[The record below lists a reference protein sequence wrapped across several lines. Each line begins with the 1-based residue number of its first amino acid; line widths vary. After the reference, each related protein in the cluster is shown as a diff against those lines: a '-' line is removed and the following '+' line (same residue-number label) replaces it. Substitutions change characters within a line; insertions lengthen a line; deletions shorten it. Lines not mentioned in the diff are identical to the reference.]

1 MNKMGQNGNVDAMAA
16 KYGIDLSVNI
26 AGVTLKNPIT
36 TASGTFSPR
45 ESSEFYDLS
54 ELGAMITKGVASVPW
69 DGNPVPRIAE
79 TYGGMI
85 NAVGL
90 QNPGVDYYIEHEIP
104 FARQFD
110 TKIIANVAGHSIPEY
125 CDVVERLS
133 ETDVD
138 MLEVNISCPNVKEGG
153 IGFGTSPAMAA
164 EVTRAVKRVSKK
176 PIIVKLSPNVTD
188 ITEIAKAVEAEG
200 ADAVSLINTLIGMR
214 IDVHR
219 KRPVI
224 ANKMGGF
231 SGPAIKPVAV
241 RMVYQV
247 RRAVNIPIIGLGGI
261 MTGED
266 NDFNKVPNGLIQP
279 LIIED
284 THIQCL
290 VPVMQ
295 GDEPNAGAVFHAFVG
310 DEGDTHAVGD
320 QIQCGPGGIHSAN
333 HCFVGWSAGS
343 PFFEAAAYI
352 IIKYNLRFSNHI
364 LGIDKIPVG
373 KRMGQ
378 GNGNKEIS
386 FVQFAEVE
394 AAISIGGVYDRHVQ
408 FLLSNHVHQLLRRG
422 FSHVEA
428 DAAVVTAILY
438 HLPG

>member
-1 MNKMGQNGNVDAMAA
+1 MSNKMTQLLGSKKD
-16 KYGIDLSVNI
+16 IDLSVNL
-26 AGVTLKNPIT
+26 AGITLKNPIT
-36 TASGTFSPR
+36 TASGTFSPH

-54 ELGAMITKGVASVPW
+54 ELGAMITKGIASHPW

-90 QNPGVDYYIEHEIP
+90 QNPGVDYYIENELP
-104 FARQFD
+104 FARKFD

-153 IGFGTSPAMAA
+153 IGFGTSCDMAA
-164 EVTRAVKRVSKK
+164 KVTREVKRISKK
-176 PIIVKLSPNVTD
+176 PIIIKLSPNVTD
-188 ITEIAKAVEAEG
+188 IASIAQAVEAEG
-200 ADAVSLINTLIGMR
+200 ADAVSLINTLIGMK

-219 KRPVI
+219 KRTVI

-266 NDFNKVPNGLIQP
+266 VVEFL
-279 LIIED
+279 
-284 THIQCL
+284 
-290 VPVMQ
+290 M
-295 GDEPNAGAVFHAFVG
+295 AGA
-310 DEGDTHAVGD
+310 DAV
-320 QIQCGPGGIHSAN
+320 
-333 HCFVGWSAGS
+333 
-343 PFFEAAAYI
+343 
-352 IIKYNLRFSNHI
+352 
-364 LGIDKIPVG
+364 
-373 KRMGQ
+373 
-378 GNGNKEIS
+378 
-386 FVQFAEVE
+386 
-394 AAISIGGVYDRHVQ
+394 SIGTAAFANPTAPVDIKNELIAYMERY
-408 FLLSNHVHQLLRRG
+408 G
-422 FSHVEA
+422 FKNLQEIR
-428 DAAVVTAILY
+428 DAFQ
-438 HLPG
+438 G

>member
-1 MNKMGQNGNVDAMAA
+1 MTQLLGSKKD
-16 KYGIDLSVNI
+16 IDLSVNL
-26 AGVTLKNPIT
+26 AGITLKNPIT
-36 TASGTFSPR
+36 TASGTFSPH

-54 ELGAMITKGVASVPW
+54 ELGAMITKGIASHPW

-90 QNPGVDYYIEHEIP
+90 QNPGVDYYIENELP
-104 FARQFD
+104 FARKFD

-153 IGFGTSPAMAA
+153 IGFGTSCDMAA
-164 EVTRAVKRVSKK
+164 KVTREVKRISKK
-176 PIIVKLSPNVTD
+176 PIIIKLSPNVTD
-188 ITEIAKAVEAEG
+188 IASIAQAVEAEG
-200 ADAVSLINTLIGMR
+200 ADAVSLINTLIGMK

-219 KRPVI
+219 KRTVI

-266 NDFNKVPNGLIQP
+266 VVEFL
-279 LIIED
+279 
-284 THIQCL
+284 
-290 VPVMQ
+290 M
-295 GDEPNAGAVFHAFVG
+295 AGA
-310 DEGDTHAVGD
+310 D
-320 QIQCGPGGIHSAN
+320 
-333 HCFVGWSAGS
+333 
-343 PFFEAAAYI
+343 
-352 IIKYNLRFSNHI
+352 
-364 LGIDKIPVG
+364 
-373 KRMGQ
+373 
-378 GNGNKEIS
+378 
-386 FVQFAEVE
+386 
-394 AAISIGGVYDRHVQ
+394 AISVGTAAFANPTAPVDIKRELIDYMERY
-408 FLLSNHVHQLLRRG
+408 G
-422 FSHVEA
+422 FKNLQEIR
-428 DAAVVTAILY
+428 DAFQ
-438 HLPG
+438 G

>member
-1 MNKMGQNGNVDAMAA
+1 MSNVKESQTVNSQNG
-16 KYGIDLSVNI
+16 KGIDLSVNI

-36 TASGTFSPR
+36 TASGTFSPH

-133 ETDVD
+133 EADVD

-153 IGFGTSPAMAA
+153 IGFGTNPAMAA
-164 EVTRAVKRVSKK
+164 EVTKAVKKVSKK
-176 PIIVKLSPNVTD
+176 PIIVKLTPNVTD

-200 ADAVSLINTLIGMR
+200 ADAVSLINTLLGMR

-219 KRPVI
+219 KRPII

-266 NDFNKVPNGLIQP
+266 VVEFI
-279 LIIED
+279 
-284 THIQCL
+284 
-290 VPVMQ
+290 M
-295 GDEPNAGAVFHAFVG
+295 AGA
-310 DEGDTHAVGD
+310 DAV
-320 QIQCGPGGIHSAN
+320 
-333 HCFVGWSAGS
+333 
-343 PFFEAAAYI
+343 
-352 IIKYNLRFSNHI
+352 
-364 LGIDKIPVG
+364 
-373 KRMGQ
+373 
-378 GNGNKEIS
+378 
-386 FVQFAEVE
+386 
-394 AAISIGGVYDRHVQ
+394 SIGTAVFANPTAPVDIKNELIAYMQKH
-408 FLLSNHVHQLLRRG
+408 G
-422 FSHVEA
+422 FKNLQEIREA
-428 DAAVVTAILY
+428 FE
-438 HLPG
+438 G

>member
-1 MNKMGQNGNVDAMAA
+1 MSH
-16 KYGIDLSVNI
+16 IDLSVNI

-36 TASGTFSPR
+36 TASGTFSPH
-45 ESSEFYDLS
+45 ESSAFYDLS

-133 ETDVD
+133 QADVD

-153 IGFGTSPAMAA
+153 IGFGTNPAMAA
-164 EVTRAVKRVSKK
+164 EVTKAVKRVSKK
-176 PIIVKLSPNVTD
+176 PIIVKLTPNVTD

-200 ADAVSLINTLIGMR
+200 ADAVSLINTLLGMR

-219 KRPVI
+219 MRPVI

-266 NDFNKVPNGLIQP
+266 VVEFL
-279 LIIED
+279 
-284 THIQCL
+284 
-290 VPVMQ
+290 M
-295 GDEPNAGAVFHAFVG
+295 AGA
-310 DEGDTHAVGD
+310 DAV
-320 QIQCGPGGIHSAN
+320 
-333 HCFVGWSAGS
+333 
-343 PFFEAAAYI
+343 
-352 IIKYNLRFSNHI
+352 
-364 LGIDKIPVG
+364 
-373 KRMGQ
+373 
-378 GNGNKEIS
+378 
-386 FVQFAEVE
+386 
-394 AAISIGGVYDRHVQ
+394 SIGTAVFANPTAPVDIKNELIAYMARY
-408 FLLSNHVHQLLRRG
+408 G
-422 FSHVEA
+422 FKNLQEIR
-428 DAAVVTAILY
+428 DAFQD
-438 HLPG
+438 

>member
-1 MNKMGQNGNVDAMAA
+1 MNNQKNLDQLAA
-16 KYGIDLSVNI
+16 EQGIDLSVNL

-36 TASGTFSPR
+36 TASGTFSPH

-54 ELGAMITKGVASVPW
+54 ELGAMITKGIASVPW

-90 QNPGVDYYIEHEIP
+90 QNPGVDYYLEHEVP

-110 TKIIANVAGHSIPEY
+110 TKIIANVAGHSIVEY
-125 CDVVERLS
+125 CDVVERLN
-133 ETDVD
+133 EADVD
-138 MLEVNISCPNVKEGG
+138 MLEINISCPNVKEGG
-153 IGFGTSPAMAA
+153 IGFGTSCDMAA
-164 EVTRAVKRVSKK
+164 KVTREVKRISKK

-188 ITEIAKAVEAEG
+188 IASIAQAVEAEG
-200 ADAVSLINTLIGMR
+200 ADAVSLINTLMGMK

-266 NDFNKVPNGLIQP
+266 VVEFL
-279 LIIED
+279 
-284 THIQCL
+284 
-290 VPVMQ
+290 M
-295 GDEPNAGAVFHAFVG
+295 AGA
-310 DEGDTHAVGD
+310 D
-320 QIQCGPGGIHSAN
+320 
-333 HCFVGWSAGS
+333 
-343 PFFEAAAYI
+343 
-352 IIKYNLRFSNHI
+352 
-364 LGIDKIPVG
+364 
-373 KRMGQ
+373 
-378 GNGNKEIS
+378 
-386 FVQFAEVE
+386 
-394 AAISIGGVYDRHVQ
+394 AISVGTAAFANPTAPVDIKRELIEYMVRY
-408 FLLSNHVHQLLRRG
+408 G
-422 FSHVEA
+422 FKNLQEIR
-428 DAAVVTAILY
+428 DAFQ
-438 HLPG
+438 G